1 MAYIMADNNLNGY
14 SIDDFSQH
22 NFWFEMVSK
31 HNNFYN
37 VGYTWGS
44 NEFKIGSFHVLWP
57 LPQSAIDANAGGHI
71 NQNEGYPGAETNI
84 PPSTDIPPSQ
94 Y

>member
-44 NEFKIGSFHVLWP
+44 NEFKIGAFHVLWP